1 MKKENIVNAIKEEL
15 NLDESDESDDDDDD
29 DDDNKCDEFYEENS
43 EN

>member
-1 MKKENIVNAIKEEL
+1 MKKENIINAIKEEL
-15 NLDESDESDDDDDD
+15 SLDESDDDD

>member
-1 MKKENIVNAIKEEL
+1 MKKENIINAIKEEL
-15 NLDESDESDDDDDD
+15 SLDESDDDDDD

>member
-1 MKKENIVNAIKEEL
+1 MKKENIINAIKEEL
-15 NLDESDESDDDDDD
+15 SLDESDDDDD

>member
-1 MKKENIVNAIKEEL
+1 MKKENIINAIKEEL
-15 NLDESDESDDDDDD
+15 SLDESDDDDDDD